1 MNRREGR
8 ALDDFIDGFLRLL
21 VIMAIGA
28 IVYDVLTHPKGTRVL
43 VAGFNDI
50 LKTGFAAELGKVR

>member
-1 MNRREGR
+1 MS
-8 ALDDFIDGFLRLL
+8 DFINGFLRLL

-28 IVYDVLTHPKGTRVL
+28 IVYDVLTHPRGTRVL
-43 VAGFNDI
+43 VQGFNDI